1 MNKSFSKIR
10 HIQEA
15 NQLLEKRVL
24 KEQDEFDM
32 EDFQET
38 DMDIDGY
45 RDKYEGLMG
54 KVSNLLY
61 DLNEV
66 KGELED
72 LYHEAIVDIGGDELV
87 SDIDDSIKR
96 IEDVVENF

>member
-10 HIQEA
+10 HIQET

-32 EDFQET
+32 EDFQEP
-38 DMDIDGY
+38 DMDIDNY
-45 RDKYEGLMG
+45 RENYEILMDMVW
-54 KVSNLLY
+54 KILY
-61 DLNEV
+61 HLNEV

-72 LYHEAIVDIGGDELV
+72 LHSEVLNSIGEDELV